1 MRIHGIQL
9 RGLTSP
15 SGDHQLVLDPGYTVL
30 RGSGPDAARSL
41 FALIRGLLH
50 PECNEATRLDS
61 RGRAVLSLALR
72 SDGCL
77 IAADFARGRVSL
89 GRIEAGGGPAKAIS
103 GDPREIEAQL
113 ESLGLPAA
121 EEFEL
126 LHIAGS
132 AGAGGRGAIGPSRA
146 PIYPPAIEAARPAP
160 APEATAARIDAER
173 ARLLAE
179 HEQRASA
186 LARERARLEQELGA
200 ALRGAAVERV
210 SDETRLREL
219 QLFED
224 ELSELEREHGDALAE
239 VEKHPALAV
248 PADELE
254 TRLRAF
260 RTLATQHDEERAVVE
275 DTRSDLLADRARLRA
290 TPRRLLVPIALGS
303 ALGIAGGGA
312 GAVGHPVGYVL
323 AGFGIA
329 SLLAALATTRIV
341 RAKLARIE
349 TLLAVLRVRERTS
362 ERRFE
367 SEGAEVRGI
376 MVALGVSSPEELG
389 AAARGFAEKLQGVQ
403 TRKRRIA
410 ELEQVYPPERR
421 AERAHLEQA
430 LRGGEEPPAVRAAR
444 AALEACPA
452 EVPLPELPDAAEPAR
467 AAAPAPA
474 PLGAD
479 TAVALLEKPD
489 EEPEPAAE
497 SIGPEGLLAAAS
509 RFLER
514 SEAELRAR
522 LGPVLPVYLR
532 ALSMGVFANARV
544 GDGGGWI
551 LRGADRDEQ
560 PFTALPDRERELVTL
575 AVQLALLEALA
586 ADRRVPLLIGPDLPV
601 RGHAEQ
607 RALARAFK
615 RLASVVQVI
624 QIATASEPWTEQ
636 AGRSFEL

>member
-15 SGDHQLVLDPGYTVL
+15 TGDHQLVLDPGYTVL

-50 PECNEATRLDS
+50 PACNEATRLDS
-61 RGRAVLSLALR
+61 RGRAVLTLALR

-89 GRIEAGGGPAKAIS
+89 GRVEAGGGPAKAIS
-103 GDPREIEAQL
+103 GDPHEIEAQL
-113 ESLGLPAA
+113 ASLGLPAA

-126 LHIAGS
+126 LHVSGS
-132 AGAGGRGAIGPSRA
+132 AGAGGRGTIGPNRA
-146 PIYPPAIEAARPAP
+146 PIYPPAIEASRPGP
-160 APEATAARIDAER
+160 APEATAARLEAEG

-179 HEQRASA
+179 HEQRASD
-186 LARERARLEQELGA
+186 LVRERARLETELGA
-200 ALRGAAVERV
+200 ALKGAAVDRV
-210 SDETRLREL
+210 RDETRLREL

-224 ELSELEREHGDALAE
+224 ELSELGREHEAALAE
-239 VEKHPALAV
+239 IEKHPALAG
-248 PADELE
+248 PPEELE

-303 ALGIAGGGA
+303 ALGIAGGAA
-312 GAVGHPVGYVL
+312 GAVGYPVGYVL
-323 AGFGIA
+323 AGIGIV
-329 SLLAALATTRIV
+329 SLLAALVTTRVV

-376 MVALGVSSPEELG
+376 MVAVGVSSPEELG
-389 AAARGFAEKLQGVQ
+389 AAARGFAEKLEAVQ
-403 TRKRRIA
+403 TRKWRIA

-430 LRGGEEPPAVRAAR
+430 LRSAEEAPAVRAAR
-444 AALEACPA
+444 AALKTCPA
-452 EVPLPELPDAAEPAR
+452 DVPLPEGPAAAEPAE

-474 PLGAD
+474 PLDAD
-479 TAVALLEKPD
+479 TAVDLFEKPD
-489 EEPEPAAE
+489 EEPEPVSE
-497 SIGPEGLLAAAS
+497 SVGPEGLLAAAA
-509 RFLER
+509 RLLDR

-532 ALSMGVFANARV
+532 ALSMGVFASARV
-544 GDGGGWI
+544 GEGGGWI

-560 PFTALPDRERELVTL
+560 PFTALPDRERELVRL

-586 ADRRVPLLIGPDLPV
+586 ADRRVPLLVGPDLPV

-624 QIATASEPWTEQ
+624 QIVATSEPWTEQ
-636 AGRSFEL
+636 AGKSFDL